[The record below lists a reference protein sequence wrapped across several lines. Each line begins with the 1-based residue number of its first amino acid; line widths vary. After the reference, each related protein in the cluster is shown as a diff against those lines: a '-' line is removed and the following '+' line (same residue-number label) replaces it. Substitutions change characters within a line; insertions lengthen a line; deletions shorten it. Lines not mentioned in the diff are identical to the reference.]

1 MARPF
6 KTLSRTLR
14 IPFNRFGAF
23 RRLRRF
29 HARARALEETV
40 DWAMHFGGRGYFTVT
55 TLQIPSE
62 ITALARAV
70 AQLEPKI
77 ILEIGTARGG
87 TLLIW
92 AQLATEKVISCDLR
106 DLRVPAPLFQAFP
119 PPGSN
124 CRVTLLSGDSHDA
137 AFKQRVA
144 RALDGRKADFIFI
157 DGDHTEA
164 GVGADYRDYCEFA
177 RPGGIIAFHDIV
189 ERQPLPG
196 NQVYHFWQKVKRGQV
211 TEEFVNDPNQC
222 GFGIGIIRVPA

>member
-1 MARPF
+1 MNSPL

-14 IPFNRFGAF
+14 IPFSRLLAF
-23 RRLRRF
+23 RRLRQY
-29 HARARALEETV
+29 HAQPRSLEETV
-40 DWAMHFGGRGYFTVT
+40 DWAMHFGRYGYFTIH
-55 TLQIPSE
+55 TLQKRSE
-62 ITALARAV
+62 IVRLAQAV
-70 AQLEPKI
+70 AALQPRT

-87 TLLIW
+87 TLLVW
-92 AQLATEKVISCDLR
+92 SSLARERAISCDLVHR
-106 DLRVPAPLFQAFP
+106 HPQRSLLEALP

-124 CRVTLLSGDSHDA
+124 CRVTLLTGNSHEA

-144 RALDGRKADFIFI
+144 RELNGQQVDFLFI
-157 DGDHTEA
+157 DGDHTER
-164 GVGADYRDYCEFA
+164 GVADDYQDYRGFV

-196 NQVYHFWQKVKRGQV
+196 NQVYHFWEKVKHGQV

>member
-1 MARPF
+1 MDRPL

-14 IPFNRFGAF
+14 IPLNRYVAF
-23 RRLRRF
+23 KRLQRY
-29 HARARALEETV
+29 HARPRALEETI
-40 DWAMHFGGRGYFTVT
+40 DWAMHFGGGGYFAVKS
-55 TLQIPSE
+55 LQIPSE

-92 AQLATEKVISCDLR
+92 SRLAAEKVISCDLQDMHR
-106 DLRVPAPLFQAFP
+106 QAPLFRAFP

-124 CRVTLLSGDSHDA
+124 CRVVLLSGNSHDA

-144 RALDGRKADFIFI
+144 RELDGRKADFIFI
-157 DGDHTEA
+157 DGDHTEG
-164 GVGADYRDYCEFA
+164 GVTADFNDYKEFA

-189 ERQPLPG
+189 ESQPLPT
-196 NQVYHFWQKVKRGQV
+196 NQVYSLWKRIKHEYPS
-211 TEEFVNDPNQC
+211 EEFVNDPQQC